1 MGIVVQK
8 FGGSSVATVE
18 RLKEVA
24 RQIVERRRA
33 GAQVVV
39 VVSAMGKTTDALI
52 AQAREVTANPPRR
65 ELDMLVTA
73 GERISMALL
82 SMAIAELGFDSIS
95 FTGSQSGII
104 TDDSHQGAR
113 ILEVRPHRII
123 DELERGRIVTVA
135 GFQGV
140 SRTTKE
146 ITTLGRGGSDT
157 TAVALAAALAAES
170 CEIYSDVDGVYSA
183 DPNVVPQAR
192 LLTELG
198 YEVMQDMATM
208 GAKVLN
214 ADAVEFARRAGIVI
228 HARKTGDASGRE
240 TTVHAKAK
248 SASGVAAV
256 VGAERVSLVR
266 VDALASVPAAIEA
279 CAAVG
284 GRCMGIAGAEAPSL
298 LVDRTGIPGAA
309 HELLVQA
316 IADVGVIAEVD
327 RVVLASLV
335 GVGLLTRPRVFV
347 DALAVCEGVHAHPV
361 AAVAHDGAIALALS
375 QASSSAA
382 VQALHAHFID
392 QAGVVATA

>member
-18 RLKEVA
+18 RLKDVA
-24 RQIVERRRA
+24 RQIVDRRRA

-123 DELERGRIVTVA
+123 EELERGRIVTVA

-146 ITTLGRGGSDT
+146 VTTLGRGGSDT

-192 LLTELG
+192 LLGDLG

-214 ADAVEFARRAGIVI
+214 ADAVEFARRAGIAI

-240 TTVHAKAK
+240 TVVHAKTGGLP
-248 SASGVAAV
+248 GVASI
-256 VGAERVSLVR
+256 VGADRVSLVR
-266 VDALASVPAAIEA
+266 VSALGAVPAAIEA

-284 GRCMGIAGAEAPSL
+284 GRCMGIGGASAPSL
-298 LVDRTGIPGAA
+298 LIDRTGIPGAD

-316 IADVGVIAEVD
+316 LANVDGTAEVD
-327 RVVLASLV
+327 RVVVASLV
-335 GVGLLTRPRVFV
+335 GVGLLARPRVIV
-347 DALAVCEGVHAHPV
+347 DALGACAGVGAQPV
-361 AAVAHDGAIALALS
+361 AAIAHDRAIALALS

-382 VQALHAHFID
+382 VQALHAKFID
-392 QAGVVATA
+392 PAGAGA